1 MFLRLG
7 LGLGF
12 GSRVILSH
20 QRKIEK
26 KCDPFKSLN
35 YIIKTSVVFRFA
47 TTQTDTFSLTVRK
60 TRMEYIAIFNASKLS
75 RLYFI
80 MSVHMWKFK
89 SGRAFLNL

>member
-1 MFLRLG
+1 MA

-12 GSRVILSH
+12 GVRVILSY
-20 QRKIEK
+20 QLLKLKIVN
-26 KCDPFKSLN
+26 CDHFKSLN
-35 YIIKTSVVFRFA
+35 YIIKTSVVFLSA

-75 RLYFI
+75 CFYFI

-89 SGRAFLNL
+89 SGRAFLNI